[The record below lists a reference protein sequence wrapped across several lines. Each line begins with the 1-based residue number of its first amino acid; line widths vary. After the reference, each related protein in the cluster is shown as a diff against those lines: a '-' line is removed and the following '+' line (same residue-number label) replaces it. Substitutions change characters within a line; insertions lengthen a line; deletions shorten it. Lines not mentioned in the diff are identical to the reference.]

1 MLVDAFTVTENI
13 ILGSEPNKLG
23 VLDRKK
29 PAKKSNGFLSN
40 MSLSVDP
47 DAYVRDI
54 SVGMEQRVE
63 ILKTLYRGA
72 DVLILMNQLQY

>member
-13 ILGSEPNKLG
+13 VLGSEPSRAG
-23 VLDRKK
+23 MLDQ
-29 PAKKSNGFLSN
+29 KSTKRDPKVSEQYG
-40 MSLSVDP
+40 LSVNP

-63 ILKTLYRGA
+63 ILKHFTEEQMY
-72 DVLILMNQLQY
+72 